1 MKTKEKH
8 PYMNPYIAGV
18 LLGLVLIMAFYFSG
32 HGLGASGGVK
42 QVVIKAVTSV
52 APEHAENS
60 TYFSKYAGKTIKL
73 KDSWMV
79 LEVLGVIVGG
89 FLSGAISGRFKFK
102 IEKSPK
108 ITNRKRI
115 IYALS
120 GGILLGIGSQF
131 ARGCTSGA
139 ALSGMSVMSVA
150 GFVAFLTIF
159 GTAFVLSR
167 IFKKLWI

>member
-18 LLGLVLIMAFYFSG
+18 LLGLVLIMAFYFTG

-42 QVVIKAVTSV
+42 EVIVKTVTTV
-52 APEHAENS
+52 TPAHAKES
-60 TYFSKYAGKTIKL
+60 SYFGKYSGKIIKL

-79 LEVLGVIVGG
+79 LEVLGIIVGG

-102 IEKSPK
+102 IEKTPK
-108 ITNRKRI
+108 ITNRNRLI
-115 IYALS
+115 FALL

-150 GFVAFLTIF
+150 GFVAFITIF
-159 GTAFVLSR
+159 GTAFALSR

>member
-1 MKTKEKH
+1 
-8 PYMNPYIAGV
+8 V
-18 LLGLVLIMAFYFSG
+18 LLGLVLIMAFYFTG
-32 HGLGASGGVK
+32 HGLGASGGIKEVVVK
-42 QVVIKAVTSV
+42 TVTTV
-52 APEHAENS
+52 APNHSVES
-60 TYFSKYAGKTIKL
+60 SYFGRYAGKEIKL

-102 IEKSPK
+102 VERSPN
-108 ITNRKRI
+108 ITRRKRL
-115 IYALS
+115 IYALG

-139 ALSGMSVMSVA
+139 ALSGMSVMSIS
-150 GFVAFLTIF
+150 GFVAFITIF

>member
-18 LLGLVLIMAFYFSG
+18 LLGLVLIMAFYFTG

-42 QVVIKAVTSV
+42 EVMIKTVTSA
-52 APEHAENS
+52 APSHSVES
-60 TYFSKYAGKTIKL
+60 TYFGKYAGKEIQL

-79 LEVLGVIVGG
+79 LELLGILVGG

-102 IEKSPK
+102 IEKSPN
-108 ITNRKRI
+108 ITKRKRL

-120 GGILLGIGSQF
+120 GGILFGIGSQF
-131 ARGCTSGA
+131 ARGCASGA
-139 ALSGMSVMSVA
+139 ALSGMSVMSIS
-150 GFVAFLTIF
+150 GFVTFLGIF
-159 GTAFVLSR
+159 GTAFIASL

>member
-8 PYMNPYIAGV
+8 PYMNPYVAGV
-18 LLGLVLIMAFYFSG
+18 LLGLVLIMAFYFTG

-42 QVVIKAVTSV
+42 EVMVKAVTTV
-52 APEHAENS
+52 APEHSVES
-60 TYFSKYAGKTIKL
+60 TYFGRYAGKEIHL

-108 ITNRKRI
+108 ITTRKRV
-115 IYALS
+115 IYVLG

-139 ALSGMSVMSVA
+139 ALSGMAVMSIS

-159 GTAFVLSR
+159 GTAFALSR
-167 IFKKLWI
+167 VFKKLWI